1 MSPPEKPPKETLSD
15 AEIDER
21 YGLEPAIGQ
30 SSDNAPSTDSSPMAE
45 FVTVDCPY
53 CGEAFDSQAD
63 ASAGSCTYV
72 EDCQICCQPIE
83 MQLHVDEDG
92 TLRELIARR
101 GDS

>member
-1 MSPPEKPPKETLSD
+1 MSPPEKPLSE
-15 AEIDER
+15 AEIDEL
-21 YGLEPAIGQ
+21 YGLEPVIGQ
-30 SSDNAPSTDSSPMAE
+30 SSDNASSTDSSPMAE

-63 ASAGSCTYV
+63 ASAGPCIYV

-83 MQLHVDEDG
+83 MELRVDENG
-92 TLRELIARR
+92 KLSELLARR